1 MYKYF
6 FLFFFL
12 YNVTLSR
19 ANAEVIYSPD
29 KNISVSILL
38 SEKIYYQVS
47 YKGAIILQ
55 ASPLTLTINNNK
67 LGLLPKLKRSSTQ
80 VINQVITAVWGSRK
94 EIKDRYNEL
103 ILEFEGNFSVKV
115 RVYDNGVAYR
125 FETAL
130 KEKQVTVQEEE
141 VAYRFNFNTNAW
153 FLDGLSYESNYKQ
166 VGLDVTSITNF
177 KNAKDKIYLPAII
190 QASAKVKV
198 AITEAGLHDYP
209 SLFLKRGND
218 YENFLSGTFENYAL
232 TSKPGSFS
240 NYAMLADKEADYLA
254 ITSGTRNYPWRLM
267 VIGDSD
273 AVFADCDL
281 VYQLSAPNAIGATEW
296 IKPGKVAWDWWHD
309 YAVEGQDFKGGIN
322 TLTYLY
328 QIDFAAKYGLEYIM
342 VDWMWTDKYDL
353 RLVNPEVDI
362 QKIIN
367 YAKDK
372 NVRVILWCPAHTLY
386 NQLDKSLDLFASWGA
401 AGVKA
406 DFFGREDQTGIRMYE
421 EIAKAAAKRK
431 LLVDFHGCTKP
442 TGLSRAYPNIINYEA
457 VLGNEYNKLEDKVTA
472 THKAT
477 LPFTR
482 ALQGP
487 MDYTPGGMR
496 NNVSSQHPISFTLP
510 LVRGTRCNEMALF
523 VLYIEPLKMLCDAP
537 GVYERDTAVTKFIS
551 KIPTTWDN
559 TKVLDGKMGEY
570 ITTARKTGDVWY
582 VGAITN
588 EQSREITIDFSFLET
603 GNYSAVLFADGAN
616 ADRIGTD
623 YKVERLTIN
632 PNQKKKIQLVASGG
646 MVMRLEKMN

>member
-115 RVYDNGVAYR
+115 RVYDSGVAYR

-130 KEKQVTVQEEE
+130 KEKQVSVQEEE